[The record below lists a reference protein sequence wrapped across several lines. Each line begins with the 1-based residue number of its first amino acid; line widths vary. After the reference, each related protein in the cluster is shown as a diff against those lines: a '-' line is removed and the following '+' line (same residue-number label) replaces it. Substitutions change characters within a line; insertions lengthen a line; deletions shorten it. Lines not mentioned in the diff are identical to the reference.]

1 MLYLGVFFMFK
12 WESEAGAKSVNYL
25 FLITLS
31 IFFVNFFSTSSI
43 AETKKITDVVAVTV
57 EHVKQDYFYDV
68 VQDVGKIKAIDSAE
82 LVFNASAKLT
92 KTYFHNGD
100 KVIKGNLI
108 AELDNTEAK
117 TELDKSRS
125 GLALAKTKL
134 ERINELLQREPYA
147 LSKQNVDEVREN
159 VDLAKADFEQKL
171 AAMKDYQIVAP
182 FDGQLTSFNQSI
194 GSHIAADSV
203 LITLYKL
210 NPVEVYYAISQN
222 DFGKAKKGQQVS
234 VTVEAYKDRVFKGKV
249 NYVAPAVDEQSGRV
263 AIRAELSNPGFAL
276 APGMFANIKQ
286 YFGHRISRILVPQ
299 NSVIANNNERFVWLV
314 KLNRVIK
321 KVVTLG
327 DNTNNGYVVIT
338 DGLEKD
344 DLVVKTGMQNLKS
357 DSIIRILPE
366 DDTVN
371 EKIKTDANSKSGA
384 Q

>member
-1 MLYLGVFFMFK
+1 MFK